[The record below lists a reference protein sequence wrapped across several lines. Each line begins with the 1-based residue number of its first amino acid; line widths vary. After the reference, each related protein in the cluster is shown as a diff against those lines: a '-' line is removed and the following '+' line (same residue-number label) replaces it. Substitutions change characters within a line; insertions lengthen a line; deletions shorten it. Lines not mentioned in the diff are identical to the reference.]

1 MSNEYITQAATQKSV
16 QVFGR
21 KKTAIA
27 LGHAKSG
34 VGLIKINGTPL
45 ELIQPETL
53 RTKASFDKCFIIMQ
67 SVFMFLVI
75 AFIFAYQSI

>member
-1 MSNEYITQAATQKSV
+1 MSCHSTAPPQAATKRSV

-27 LGHAKSG
+27 LGHAQEG

-45 ELIQPETL
+45 ELLQPETL
-53 RTKASFDKCFIIMQ
+53 RTKVVTSLMH
-67 SVFMFLVI
+67 SRRG
-75 AFIFAYQSI
+75 